1 MRDLLYRPV
10 MGVRHILAAAA
21 SMLSAILFAASCGG
35 DRPSTPSSPL
45 ASTASPAPKPTFGA
59 LPTPTGIAEIDEVVR
74 ATLAGDS
81 GALIR
86 MLAYERLACV
96 IPQQEGSPPGCRN
109 GETAGTVVDA
119 LLVGGCGG
127 NYLRTDEAERVISGT
142 VTTAGRALYAVF
154 RPGGVQGSFRLQ
166 EHRPPGVQ
174 IRCDRRTHR
183 EPVHDLRARRDC
195 NDRCARLH
203 RVAPR
208 SSPTVEILFRAPA
221 GCSV

>member
-1 MRDLLYRPV
+1 

-35 DRPSTPSSPL
+35 DRPSTPPSPL

-154 RPGGVQGSFRLQ
+154 RPGFDRAEYRVVFVYKSTDRLGFRFDVTGGHIVSLFMTCGPVETATTGV
-166 EHRPPGVQ
+166 
-174 IRCDRRTHR
+174 
-183 EPVHDLRARRDC
+183 RDFI
-195 NDRCARLH
+195 
-203 RVAPR
+203 VSPR
-208 SSPTVEILFRAPA
+208 DPA
-221 GCSV
+221 QP